1 MRTAAIYARVSSDR
15 QKEEQTIASQRAALL
30 EYAKA
35 QGYTVPSEWIF
46 QDEGYS
52 GSVLVRPSL
61 ERLRDLA
68 GEGSIEV
75 ILVHSPDR
83 LSRKYAYQVLLMEEF
98 ARHGVEI
105 RFIHSPQ
112 VTTPEERLLVQLQGM
127 IAEYERAQIAERTR
141 RGKKHRAQSGLIN
154 VLCGAPYG
162 YRYVKKSETSA
173 AFYEVIE
180 EQASVVRQVYRVYTE
195 EGWSIGA
202 IVRRLN
208 GQGIPTRQRK
218 SPWERTTVWAMLRN
232 PAYQGAACFGKTER
246 AERQKVT
253 RLLRLRGGYSSRS
266 SANKER
272 PREQWIAI
280 AVPAIVNPESFA
292 LAQERLQQNKVFASR
307 HTKESTLLQGMLIC
321 KVCGHAYYRTST
333 RTSVRKLYYYR
344 CLGSDDWRYSK
355 GRVCTNRPVR
365 QDYLDDLVWREVI
378 ELLGNP
384 DLVSKEMERRVRD
397 LQESNPGRV
406 RKEALSKEITRVQKG
421 MDRLLDAYQEGLLAL
436 EQLRRRMPELN
447 KREAA
452 LRTELQTLEAN
463 VVDRERCLRLVG
475 NLQEFLSRVHQSA
488 QTLHVKDRQRILRLV
503 VKEIVV
509 GPDTLTI
516 KHSIP
521 ASGPSGSSEEPSYLL
536 RGWSHHFPLRRSLTV
551 ALAQQRPSA
560 TSLCPFHYR
569 YLKPHTNQLN
579 HRAVRYPHPHTR
591 QQPPMRNRIKVPF
604 KVGVLHRLIPQTNQ
618 PPNLLKRLA
627 RISLRAKPVGTL
639 LKVRLKDRP
648 QYQQTRRLH
657 HPVRYRRYPQRPPP
671 SARFIDVHPP
681 NRLGPV
687 GPGH

>member
-68 GEGSIEV
+68 AEGSIEA
-75 ILVHSPDR
+75 ILIYSPDR

-105 RFIHSPQ
+105 RFVQSPPA
-112 VTTPEERLLVQLQGM
+112 TTPEEQLLVQLQGM

-141 RGKKHRAQSGLIN
+141 RGKRYRAQSGLVN

-180 EQASVVRQVYRVYTE
+180 EEASVVHQVYRVYTE

-202 IVRRLN
+202 IVRWLN

-280 AVPAIVNPESFA
+280 AVPAIVSPESFA

-307 HTKESTLLQGMLIC
+307 HTKEPTLLQGMLIC
-321 KVCGHAYYRTST
+321 KVCGYAYYRTST

-344 CLGSDDWRYSK
+344 CLGSDDWRYPK

-378 ELLGNP
+378 ELLENP

-397 LQESNPGRV
+397 LKESNPGRV

-536 RGWSHHFPLRRSLTV
+536 RGWS
-551 ALAQQRPSA
+551 
-560 TSLCPFHYR
+560 
-569 YLKPHTNQLN
+569 
-579 HRAVRYPHPHTR
+579 R
-591 QQPPMRNRIKVPF
+591 QSV
-604 KVGVLHRLIPQTNQ
+604 VG
-618 PPNLLKRLA
+618 
-627 RISLRAKPVGTL
+627 
-639 LKVRLKDRP
+639 
-648 QYQQTRRLH
+648 
-657 HPVRYRRYPQRPPP
+657 
-671 SARFIDVHPP
+671 
-681 NRLGPV
+681 
-687 GPGH
+687 

>member
-1 MRTAAIYARVSSDR
+1 
-15 QKEEQTIASQRAALL
+15 
-30 EYAKA
+30 
-35 QGYTVPSEWIF
+35 
-46 QDEGYS
+46 
-52 GSVLVRPSL
+52 
-61 ERLRDLA
+61 
-68 GEGSIEV
+68 
-75 ILVHSPDR
+75 
-83 LSRKYAYQVLLMEEF
+83 
-98 ARHGVEI
+98 
-105 RFIHSPQ
+105 
-112 VTTPEERLLVQLQGM
+112 M

-141 RGKKHRAQSGLIN
+141 RGKRYRAQSGLVN

-180 EQASVVRQVYRVYTE
+180 EEASVVHQVYRVYTE

-202 IVRRLN
+202 IVRWLN

-280 AVPAIVNPESFA
+280 AVPAIVSPESFA

-307 HTKESTLLQGMLIC
+307 HTKEPTLLQGMLIC
-321 KVCGHAYYRTST
+321 KSCGYAYYRTST

-344 CLGSDDWRYSK
+344 CLGSDDWRYPK

-378 ELLGNP
+378 ELLENP

-397 LQESNPGRV
+397 LKESNPGRV

-536 RGWSHHFPLRRSLTV
+536 RGWS
-551 ALAQQRPSA
+551 
-560 TSLCPFHYR
+560 
-569 YLKPHTNQLN
+569 
-579 HRAVRYPHPHTR
+579 R
-591 QQPPMRNRIKVPF
+591 QSI
-604 KVGVLHRLIPQTNQ
+604 VG
-618 PPNLLKRLA
+618 
-627 RISLRAKPVGTL
+627 
-639 LKVRLKDRP
+639 
-648 QYQQTRRLH
+648 
-657 HPVRYRRYPQRPPP
+657 
-671 SARFIDVHPP
+671 
-681 NRLGPV
+681 
-687 GPGH
+687 